1 MEKVILIRFS
11 EIFLKGKNRSYF
23 EKKLIY
29 NIKESLS
36 SFNLLVE
43 KIPGRYVVSHYDVD
57 IESEIIDRIS
67 KIAGIFSFSPAV
79 CFDTDFDQIA
89 KQAILMMNDKN
100 GTFKVIT
107 NRADKS
113 FQLDSMKLS
122 AEIGGVVLASNKDL
136 RVDVKTPK
144 NTLNIDIRENGKTFM
159 YIDTVYGV
167 GGMPVGTSGT
177 GLLLLSGGIDSPVA
191 GYMMAKRGVKLSA
204 LHFHSYP
211 YTSDFAREKVEN
223 LAKIISKYTGNLTV
237 YMVSMTELQ
246 EQINQHCDNSYLI
259 TILRRGMFT
268 VAEELCKKYGLQMI
282 ITGESLGQ
290 VASQT
295 IESMTT
301 VAEVVKDTQIIRP
314 LVGFDK
320 CDTIEIAKKINTYET
335 SIQPYEDCCTV
346 FLPENPIVRPTLEK
360 TLKQQ
365 SRIDF
370 DAIIKRSLESV
381 EIVEI
386 KAD

>member
-23 EKKLIY
+23 EKKLIF
-29 NIKESLS
+29 NIRESLS
-36 SFNLLVE
+36 KFNLNVE
-43 KIPGRYVVSHYDVD
+43 KIPGRYVVSNYDVD
-57 IESEIIDRIS
+57 DEFEIIERLE
-67 KIAGIFSFSPAV
+67 KVAGIFSFSPAV
-79 CFDTDFDQIA
+79 CFDSDFDAIA
-89 KQAILMMNDKN
+89 KQAIEMCAQKY
-100 GTFKVIT
+100 GTFKVVT

-113 FQLDSMKLS
+113 FKLDSMKLS
-122 AEIGGVVLASNKDL
+122 AEIGGVVLASNKNL
-136 RVDVKTPK
+136 RVDVKNPQ
-144 NTLNIDIRENGKTFM
+144 NVLNIDIRENGKTYM
-159 YIDTVYGV
+159 YSDSIKGV

-191 GYMMAKRGVKLSA
+191 GYMMAKRGVKISA

-223 LAKIISKYTGNLTV
+223 LAKIISKYTGNMTI

-246 EQINQHCDNSYLI
+246 EQINKNCDNSYLI
-259 TILRRGMFT
+259 TLLRRGMFT
-268 VAEELCKKYGLQMI
+268 VAERICEKYGLQMI

-301 VAEVVKDTQIIRP
+301 VAEVVKNTQIIRP
-314 LVGFDK
+314 LVAFDK
-320 CDTIEIAKKINTYET
+320 CDTIEIANKIGTYET

-346 FLPENPIVRPTLEK
+346 FLPENPVVRPTLEK

-365 SRIDF
+365 YRLEF
-370 DAIIKRSLESV
+370 DEIINRAMETV

-386 KAD
+386 KVD